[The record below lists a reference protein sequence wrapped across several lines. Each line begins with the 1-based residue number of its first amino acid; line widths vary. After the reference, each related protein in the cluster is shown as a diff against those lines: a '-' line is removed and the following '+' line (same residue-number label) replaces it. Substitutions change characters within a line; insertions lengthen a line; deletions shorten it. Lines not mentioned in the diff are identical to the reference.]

1 MSDFKTNLKRTY
13 NAFASERESSS
24 TQDWKVVERS
34 DFLQRLQSEG
44 KTRLLEIGAGTGRD
58 SLFFQEKGL
67 TITAVD
73 LSDEMVA
80 FCREKGLDAQV
91 MDFYDLKF
99 ADGSFDAVYALNC
112 LLHVPKAD
120 LPDVL
125 TEIKRV
131 LKPDGLF
138 FMGVYGGQNSEGVW
152 EQDHCEPKRF
162 FSMYEDEALKSVVG
176 RIFGMI
182 DFHTVSIGEGS
193 PHFQSVTLRKA
204 GI

>member
-1 MSDFKTNLKRTY
+1 MSHFKTNLKKTY
-13 NAFASERESSS
+13 DAFASERESSS
-24 TQDWKVVERS
+24 TQEWKVVERS
-34 DFLQRLQSEG
+34 DFLQRLQTEG

-80 FCREKGLDAQV
+80 FCRDKGLDAQV
-91 MDFYDLKF
+91 MDFYELKF
-99 ADGSFDAVYALNC
+99 DGGSFDAVYALNC

-138 FMGVYGGQNSEGVW
+138 LMGVYGGQNSEGIW
-152 EQDHCEPKRF
+152 EQDHYEPKRF
-162 FSMYEDEALKSVVG
+162 FSMYSDELLVQAVG
-176 RIFGMI
+176 QIFEI
-182 DFHTVSIGEGS
+182 VDFHTVSMGEGS
-193 PHFQSVTLRKA
+193 LHFQSLTLRKT
-204 GI
+204 GK